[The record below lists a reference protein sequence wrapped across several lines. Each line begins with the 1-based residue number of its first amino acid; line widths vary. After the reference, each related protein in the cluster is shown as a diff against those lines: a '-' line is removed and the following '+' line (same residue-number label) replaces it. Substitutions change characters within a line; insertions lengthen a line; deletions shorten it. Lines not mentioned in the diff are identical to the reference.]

1 MEFENK
7 CKKNKNND
15 LRKLPAEYSLSS
27 RYQIS
32 KNETQIYNSIN
43 SICQSTSF
51 CRDLLNDTVENRK
64 DDKTVHCVLL
74 VVDWFSH
81 CILSQ
86 KLKEIDLK
94 EKISKTLTE

>member
-1 MEFENK
+1 M
-7 CKKNKNND
+7 
-15 LRKLPAEYSLSS
+15 
-27 RYQIS
+27 
-32 KNETQIYNSIN
+32 YNSVN

-51 CRDLLNDTVENRK
+51 CRDLLNDTVKNRK
-64 DDKTVHCVLL
+64 DDKTVHCILF

-94 EKISKTLTE
+94 EKMSKTLTECCVQSIRLRNTFYFIRKKV

>member
-1 MEFENK
+1 MPFK
-7 CKKNKNND
+7 C
-15 LRKLPAEYSLSS
+15 SLLS
-27 RYQIS
+27 RYRIS

-43 SICQSTSF
+43 SIYQSTYF
-51 CRDLLNDTVENRK
+51 YRDLLNDTIKNRK
-64 DDKTVHCVLL
+64 DDKTVHCVLF

-94 EKISKTLTE
+94 EENL